1 LNTKANILSLIIIL
15 LYSVL
20 GYGQTLPS
28 ACTGSRAMYAV
39 RGYENSVFDWNV
51 EGGTIVEDM
60 NDTIVVQ
67 WNYDRSTHRIEVTEI
82 TEHGCIGVP
91 VEATLDIT
99 SPEIDIGDEIEI
111 CEGDSFRFEPGDDYI
126 TPLEY
131 QWHDGS
137 TDNYFMGTDPG
148 LIWVRA
154 TGTDGCSDYD
164 SAVLIL
170 NPLPVVSLG
179 KDTSL
184 CGIQI
189 LELEAG
195 FFNSYEW
202 STGAITSSIVVS
214 PSTTLADTITVHVT
228 DENGCVG
235 VDTVLILQCSI
246 DVFFSDIPN
255 TITPNNDGDNDVW
268 VIPHIEN
275 FPDAVVE
282 IFDRWGRLIYH
293 RENPDPENVWD
304 GKSQAGKE
312 MPMDS
317 YYYVIDLKYYNA
329 EPLVGNINIIK

>member
-1 LNTKANILSLIIIL
+1 MNTKINILSLIIIL
-15 LYSVL
+15 FNSVL

-39 RGYENSVFDWNV
+39 GGFENSVFDWNV
-51 EGGTIVEDM
+51 EGGTIIENR
-60 NDTIVVQ
+60 NDTIVIE
-67 WNYDRSTHRIEVTEI
+67 WDYNRATHRIEVTEI
-82 TEHGCIGVP
+82 TEYGCIGVP
-91 VEATLDIT
+91 VEAFVDIT
-99 SPEIDIGDEIEI
+99 APEVDIGDEVEI
-111 CEGDSFRFEPGDDYI
+111 CDGDSYIFEPDADY
-126 TPLEY
+126 TTSLEY

-137 TDNYFMGTDPG
+137 NLDYFVGTDPG

-154 TGTDGCSDYD
+154 TGTDGCSGYD
-164 SAVLIL
+164 SVVLIV
-170 NPLPVVSLG
+170 NPLPVLSLG

-184 CGIQI
+184 CGIQT
-189 LELEAG
+189 LELDAG
-195 FFNSYEW
+195 FFSSYYW
-202 STGAITSSIVVS
+202 STGAITSSVVVS
-214 PSTTLADTITVHVT
+214 PTSTLADTITVHVT

-235 VDTVLILQCSI
+235 ADTLLILQCSI
-246 DVFFSDIPN
+246 DVFFADIPN

-268 VIPHIEN
+268 VIEHIEH
-275 FPDAVVE
+275 FPGAVVE

-293 RENPDPENVWD
+293 RENPDPANVWD